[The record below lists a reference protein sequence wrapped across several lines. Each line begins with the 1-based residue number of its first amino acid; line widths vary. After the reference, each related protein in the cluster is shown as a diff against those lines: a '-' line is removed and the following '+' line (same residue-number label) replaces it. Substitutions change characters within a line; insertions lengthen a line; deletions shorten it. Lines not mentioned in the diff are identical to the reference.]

1 MEKKKRERIAG
12 LDVLRALA
20 IVLVMVSHFINYRAD
35 RLLQSG
41 LRSPSWTLAV
51 MIRYIVLINVPLF
64 LLLTGYLLQSRK
76 PDRRHAAAVIPVM
89 LSWFALSCL
98 ISVAEIPL
106 FGMGEG
112 GIARKILYLFDFR
125 FGYTW
130 YVEMYLCLYLILP
143 FFNILLDHLTQ
154 KQQLWLIG
162 SLAALTMLPG
172 VGKSFI
178 VTGIY
183 FDFFP
188 DQFEGIYCITYYLIG
203 AYIARHKPRP
213 HPGLCAAS
221 VIAVLALETALNY
234 YYSSTEYA
242 WWLFYQYSSLTHAI
256 IATSL
261 LLLFYRIQSL
271 PRVISIPLREISV
284 CSFEMYLVSYLTD
297 RIFYENSAMLITV
310 PWLTRLTSH
319 AMWLTGLCN
328 FLTAYLIA
336 RIARLALVPIADRLR
351 RLAAGRAAAPAPA
364 VQSIRSEKDPV
375 LK

>member
-1 MEKKKRERIAG
+1 MRT
-12 LDVLRALA
+12 LA
-20 IVLVMVSHFINYRAD
+20 IILVMVTHFINYRAD
-35 RLLQSG
+35 HFLKSG
-41 LRSPSWTLAV
+41 LRSPLWTLAV
-51 MIRYIVLINVPLF
+51 LIRYVALINVPLF
-64 LLLTGYLLQSRK
+64 LLLTGYLLWRRK

-89 LSWFALSCL
+89 LSWLVLSCI
-98 ISVAEIPL
+98 ISAAEVPL

-112 GIARKILYLFDFR
+112 GIARRILYLFDFR

-143 FFNILLDHLTQ
+143 FLNILLDHLTQ

-162 SLAALTMLPG
+162 SFAVLTMLPG

-183 FDFFP
+183 FDIFP

-213 HPGLCAAS
+213 HPCLCAAS
-221 VIAVLALETALNY
+221 AIAVLALETALNY
-234 YYSSTEYA
+234 YYSSAEYA

-256 IATSL
+256 VATSL
-261 LLLFYRIQSL
+261 LLIFYRVQRL
-271 PRVISIPLREISV
+271 PRIIGIPIREISV

-297 RIFYENSAMLITV
+297 LIFYGSSAMIVTV
-310 PWLTRLTSH
+310 PWLTRFTSH
-319 AMWLTGLCN
+319 AMWMMGLCD
-328 FLTAYLIA
+328 FFTAYLIA

-351 RLAAGRAAAPAPA
+351 RLAAGRAAEPTPA
-364 VQSIRSEKDPV
+364 VQGTQP
-375 LK
+375 